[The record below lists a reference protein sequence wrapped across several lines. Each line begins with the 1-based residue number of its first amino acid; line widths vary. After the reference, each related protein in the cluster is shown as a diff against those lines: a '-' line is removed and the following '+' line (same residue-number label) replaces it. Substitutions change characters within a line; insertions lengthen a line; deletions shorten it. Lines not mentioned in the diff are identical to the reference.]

1 MEVVPYTLAENAGL
15 NPIQIVTELRNR
27 HAAGEKYAGINVRKG
42 SITNMLEENIVQP
55 LLVTSSALTL
65 ACECVR
71 MILKV
76 RPLWLCRLVQPHMYR
91 SVKIAIIDASAERRF
106 LHARRST
113 TSYRASEAVCPAK
126 CQCCVA
132 RPALVVVAIRPSST
146 VWS

>member
-1 MEVVPYTLAENAGL
+1 MESYCVRAFAEAMEVVPYTLAENAGL

-42 SITNMLEENIVQP
+42 TITDMLEENVVQP

-76 RPLWLCRLVQPHMYR
+76 CLCFSRDYITR
-91 SVKIAIIDASAERRF
+91 
-106 LHARRST
+106 T
-113 TSYRASEAVCPAK
+113 TSLVSM
-126 CQCCVA
+126 
-132 RPALVVVAIRPSST
+132 RPD
-146 VWS
+146 

>member
-1 MEVVPYTLAENAGL
+1 MRAFAEAMEVVPYTLAENAGL

-42 SITNMLEENIVQP
+42 AITNMLEENIVQP

-76 RPLWLCRLVQPHMYR
+76 RRAFC
-91 SVKIAIIDASAERRF
+91 ASSADRVTLAAHQCHFVNSESNF
-106 LHARRST
+106 T
-113 TSYRASEAVCPAK
+113 RALAY
-126 CQCCVA
+126 
-132 RPALVVVAIRPSST
+132 
-146 VWS
+146 